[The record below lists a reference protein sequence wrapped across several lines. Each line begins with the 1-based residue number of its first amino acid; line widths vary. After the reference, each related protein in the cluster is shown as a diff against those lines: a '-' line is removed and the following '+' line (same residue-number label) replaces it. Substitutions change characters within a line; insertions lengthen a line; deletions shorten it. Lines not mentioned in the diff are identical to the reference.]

1 MEAKWTGFIMVVSI
15 VWALWINRNEVWWFK
30 KESEAIDPMVHT
42 LFGGILGSFGCTVEV
57 FSASGVKWLLPLAPS
72 YKTNADGAIFSDKK
86 EAEVVVI
93 IRDHSENFIV
103 GLNKKIQVPMEAV
116 EVEAKAF
123 ETSIVFA
130 EEVGF

>member
-1 MEAKWTGFIMVVSI
+1 M
-15 VWALWINRNEVWWFK
+15 R
-30 KESEAIDPMVHT
+30 
-42 LFGGILGSFGCTVEV
+42 FGGSRKNRKQLIQWCTHYLGEYWVALVVLSK
-57 FSASGVKWLLPLAPS
+57 FSQPLELKWLLPLAPS